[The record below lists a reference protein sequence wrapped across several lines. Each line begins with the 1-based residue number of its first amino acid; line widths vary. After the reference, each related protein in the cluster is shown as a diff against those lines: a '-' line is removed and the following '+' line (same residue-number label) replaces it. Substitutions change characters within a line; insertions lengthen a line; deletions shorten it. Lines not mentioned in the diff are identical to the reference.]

1 MVTIKEI
8 ANRLGVSTTTVSN
21 VIHGKTSEVSPA
33 TIELVQKMLKECGYV
48 PNMGARNLAQNQ
60 SRIIGIVMKERK
72 GRYTNLLSDP
82 FYGELVGAVEK
93 VIRSKGYYLMMNIS
107 DNMEDIIAGAA
118 SWNVDGV
125 IMVSLDYEDVLEL
138 RKTYKKP
145 MVLIDCCNCPED
157 AEEINI
163 TVDDRKG
170 AYDVTEYLIR
180 SGHKRMAYF
189 AYNTQGISGVRYEG
203 CIRALKDYGLP
214 WDRES
219 FLVVSVKEL
228 GLEGAFESVCYQ
240 REDFTAVI
248 CNADYYAASL
258 INYMEDRGVSIPEE
272 LSVTGF
278 DDNEYARLIRPHLT
292 TVRQSVTDKGV
303 RAVRILTD
311 LINGKEYR
319 ERTILLPFKM
329 VVRDSVKILR

>member
-125 IMVSLDYEDVLEL
+125 IMVSLDYEDVYSEVTLETFQQWL
-138 RKTYKKP
+138 NEGKP
-145 MVLIDCCNCPED
+145 ILVAWNDWGGHWQVIIGYDTLGTE
-157 AEEINI
+157 
-163 TVDDRKG
+163 TTQDDVIIVAD
-170 AYDVTEYLIR
+170 AYDTTDHNQDGYGIYPAERFYYNFTMYNQFTEE
-180 SGHKRMAYF
+180 
-189 AYNTQGISGVRYEG
+189 EG
-203 CIRALKDYGLP
+203 GNDML
-214 WDRES
+214 
-219 FLVVSVKEL
+219 F
-228 GLEGAFESVCYQ
+228 
-240 REDFTAVI
+240 VI
-248 CNADYYAASL
+248 AQPA
-258 INYMEDRGVSIPEE
+258 E
-272 LSVTGF
+272 
-278 DDNEYARLIRPHLT
+278 
-292 TVRQSVTDKGV
+292 
-303 RAVRILTD
+303 
-311 LINGKEYR
+311 
-319 ERTILLPFKM
+319 
-329 VVRDSVKILR
+329 